1 MNSQRWSSSTE
12 NMQTTSKASRH
23 FGVRANSSLL
33 PLTADLGT
41 ASNIFFGFRTDE
53 QQQILKALPD
63 FG

>member
-1 MNSQRWSSSTE
+1 
-12 NMQTTSKASRH
+12 MQTTSKASRH